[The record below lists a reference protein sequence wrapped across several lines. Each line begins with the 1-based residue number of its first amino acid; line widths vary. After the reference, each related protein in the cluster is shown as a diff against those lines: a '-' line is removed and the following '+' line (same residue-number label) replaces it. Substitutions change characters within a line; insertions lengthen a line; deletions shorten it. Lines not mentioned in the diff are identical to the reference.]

1 MANLT
6 RILNNQIYNQTIIA
20 SQKIAPGTITGTLF
34 ASNVTVPGDLLITGN
49 LFVLGA
55 SAQTTIA
62 STNTYVNDPLIAL
75 NNGFSGTNTYDEG
88 LIFNRGS
95 ANNTALIWSEHFQ
108 EFRLIYTAETG
119 TTYGN
124 INAISLANLSVG
136 NFITTGTSNIATL
149 FSATATILNAYHT
162 TLNVTGN
169 VLTGLLQ
176 ASAINSTPIGN
187 ATPSTGVFTT
197 VSGGGIFGA
206 FIGNSG
212 AILSGASLNVS
223 GNVLASIVGTTTLN
237 AVNINASGNV
247 LTGLLQAAAINS
259 TPIGNATPST
269 AAFTTLTSSGITT
282 VTNTTQSTAFGS
294 GAFQVTGGAS
304 IGGNLWIGGNLNVL
318 GNNFT
323 ISGNVGVFYGNAAG
337 AGALYAGV
345 AGYTPQPFTT
355 IQSTGNYNGYIQINN
370 QNLNNGTNASTDFV
384 ATMDTGNTTQGYI
397 DMGINSSG
405 FVGGAGNEL
414 NYPGDGYLYVLG
426 NAVTGSGN
434 LLLSTSLANDI
445 VFALNGQGSAN
456 EIARFNNAQTA
467 FIIKSTTASTNRTS
481 GALQIAGGAGI
492 SGALN
497 AGQTQLVALNNTPIG
512 NATPSTGV
520 FTTVSAGGVFA
531 PTIGNTGAIVQ
542 GLTAQFTGNVIGGL
556 AQFAAINS
564 TPIGNATPS
573 TGAFT
578 TLSASQAVTFN
589 YGVNSTSAT
598 NGGTMTITGGAAI
611 SQDLWVGGNLY
622 AANIIGIQA
631 NIITTEDPLL
641 YLSTVTP
648 YPYNYD
654 IGLYSQFTGAGLS
667 TLGNVNQTTG
677 IVRDNANNT
686 WTFFSNMSAPTGATF
701 AWNASTVYDPIK
713 AGNLTLVNTTLS
725 SSASTGA
732 LIVAGGAGIGGNI
745 FMGGA
750 YADTSSSNFIF
761 AGTPTTANVFASA
774 TSIIMGAAGPSNTLT
789 LRTGTLVGVTGTQNV
804 FNTVTTTV
812 NAFGTATNLTIGA
825 TSGTANIRNAN
836 IWFPNAT
843 TINSGQATVALLNTG
858 VTTVNAFGAATA
870 LNIGAGTGTTTI
882 NNGLVVAGAI
892 NATLIGNATPSTG
905 VFTTATAGQLNS
917 GFIGNTG
924 TAFTGASLNV
934 TGNVLAST
942 IDATTLNTTTLN
954 ASGNVLTGLL
964 QAAAI
969 NSTPIGNATAS
980 TATFTALQSTG
991 VYYANLSTVSTNYA
1005 SGAIVSAGGVGIN
1018 GNLNLSSNNRITLGA
1033 DLAGNIVYPENIVQI
1048 VANANSAVRSTIINV
1063 NNGTNSTAEFYA
1075 GWGSNVS
1082 NFITTGIAGPK
1093 FSKAGV
1099 PIIPGDGYSLV
1110 QGGNYWLGSESN
1122 SVSIIAGGLSTTNTI
1137 AIFSSVYNNVSI
1149 LSSAVATSQ
1158 TTGALTVIGGFS
1170 TQANIWAGTGAT
1182 FNAGQGSNPVTIK
1195 GVSDPAL
1202 FVAVPGANGLDSVII
1217 SGQGNTTPSYGAA
1230 AKFGGTGGI
1239 QIPSGTSAQRP
1250 GSSGN
1255 VDLVGMVRYNTTT
1268 TNLEYCTTTGAPG
1281 TWVPAGS
1288 VFTVVSDRQFVGNV
1302 VGGYGNVDGTNT
1314 TFTLQSS
1321 ATTSGTIVSINGVM
1335 QFPVLAYSVSGST
1348 LTFTE
1353 PPAPTDIID
1362 VRVLTT
1368 TASVSAL
1375 ASGNGLN
1382 QFIADPTGSSIWT
1395 GTNSTVEQILVDPV
1409 GNFNFKNGN
1418 HVTYTQTPVNIPA
1431 TATPVLIDTWNQN
1444 TYSDAK
1450 YLVHSEVGTTNFESY
1465 EARVITDSNGNAY
1478 ISTYGIVNNGTSFG
1492 TFSAN
1497 VVGGNVNVYYSST
1510 IAQANVKTFG
1520 TYIV

>member
-49 LFVLGA
+49 LFVLGT

-405 FVGGAGNEL
+405 FTGGAGNEL
-414 NYPGDGYLYVLG
+414 NYPGDGYLYVYG
-426 NAVTGSGN
+426 NVVTGSGN

-481 GALQIAGGAGI
+481 GALQVAGGAGI
-492 SGALN
+492 AGALN

-654 IGLYSQFTGAGLS
+654 IGLYSRFTGAGLT
-667 TLGNVNQTTG
+667 TLSNVNQTTG

-713 AGNLTLVNTTLS
+713 AGNLNLVNNIPSTNT
-725 SSASTGA
+725 STGA
-732 LIVAGGAGIGGNI
+732 LIVAGGAGIGGALNAQTITATGNVIGGLASFSAINNTPIGNTTPSTGVFTYVLAGNI
-745 FMGGA
+745 QA
-750 YADTSSSNFIF
+750 
-761 AGTPTTANVFASA
+761 
-774 TSIIMGAAGPSNTLT
+774 SIIGNTGATH
-789 LRTGTLVGVTGTQNV
+789 TGSTATFG
-804 FNTVTTTV
+804 TV
-812 NAFGTATNLTIGA
+812 NAVTIGNVGA
-825 TSGTANIRNAN
+825 TI
-836 IWFPNAT
+836 
-843 TINSGQATVALLNTG
+843 
-858 VTTVNAFGAATA
+858 
-870 LNIGAGTGTTTI
+870 TGTTGAFSGNI
-882 NNGLVVAGAI
+882 IAGLAEFAAI
-892 NATLIGNATPSTG
+892 NATPIGNATPSTG

-934 TGNVLAST
+934 TGNVLT
-942 IDATTLNTTTLN
+942 NYIDATNINLTTIN

-964 QAAAI
+964 QASAI
-969 NSTPIGNATAS
+969 NNTPIGNATAS
-980 TATFTALQSTG
+980 TATFTTLQSTG
-991 VYYANLSTVSTNYA
+991 VYYANLSATSTNYT
-1005 SGAIVSAGGVGIN
+1005 SGAIVSAGGVGVN
-1018 GNLNLSSNNRITLGA
+1018 GNLNLSRNNVITLGA
-1033 DLAGNIVYPENIVQI
+1033 DWNSNIVYPESVVQI
-1048 VANANSAVRSTIINV
+1048 VANTNSAARISIQNISTGTQ
-1063 NNGTNSTAEFYA
+1063 NGTELTVIGSS
-1075 GWGSNVS
+1075 GSNTAS
-1082 NFITTGIAGPK
+1082 YASFGIAGLN
-1093 FSKAGV
+1093 AGFG
-1099 PIIPGDGYSLV
+1099 IIKPNDAYINNTNGNLV
-1110 QGGNYWLGSESN
+1110 ISSTKDTL
-1122 SVSIIAGGLSTTNTI
+1122 IAAGGVSSLDIIVSATNG
-1137 AIFSSVYNNVSI
+1137 NVGI
-1149 LSSAVATSQ
+1149 QDTVAATSQ
-1158 TTGALTVIGGFS
+1158 TTGAFTVVGGIS
-1170 TQANIWAGTGAT
+1170 TQANIWTGLGAT
-1182 FNAGQGSNPVTIK
+1182 FNASQGANPVTIK
-1195 GVSDPAL
+1195 GASDPAL
-1202 FVAVPGANGLDSVII
+1202 FVVVPGANGLDSVII

-1230 AKFGGTGGI
+1230 AKFGGTGAI

-1250 GSSGN
+1250 GNSGN
-1255 VDLVGMVRYNTTT
+1255 IDLVGMVRYNTTT
-1268 TNLEYCTTTGAPG
+1268 TNLEYCSATGAPG

-1353 PPAPTDIID
+1353 PPAPTDVID

-1418 HVTYTQTPVNIPA
+1418 HVTYTQTPVNIP
-1431 TATPVLIDTWNQN
+1431 TANAPVVIDTWNQN

-1465 EARVITDSNGNAY
+1465 EARVVTDSNGNAY
-1478 ISTYGIVNNGTSFG
+1478 ISTYGIVNNGTTFG

-1497 VVGGNVNVYYSST
+1497 VVGGNVNVYYTST
-1510 IAQANVKTFG
+1510 IAQANVNAFG